1 MWCLYAVGVVGYV
14 IGIVEKPETGHI
26 VHSLFSCAFDGL
38 LTGCWVYATKNCARK
53 IQDGSISA

>member
-1 MWCLYAVGVVGYV
+1 MVVAYV
-14 IGIVEKPETGHI
+14 IGIVEKPETGFI

-38 LTGCWVYATKNCARK
+38 ITGCWVYATKNCARK